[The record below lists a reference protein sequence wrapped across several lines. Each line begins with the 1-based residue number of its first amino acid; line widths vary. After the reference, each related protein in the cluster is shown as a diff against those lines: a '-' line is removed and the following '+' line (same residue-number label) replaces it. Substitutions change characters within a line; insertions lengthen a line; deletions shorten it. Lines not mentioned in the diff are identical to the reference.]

1 MSRTF
6 ILTVLSIAT
15 AASVAWAAS
24 VTVIQKGRS
33 FGSEEISIR
42 VGDEVTFVNDDV
54 YPHNVYT
61 ESSAGS
67 FDIGL
72 QKPRGPRHLS
82 VRRRLVRKPHPSEEG
97 DGRVDPCLMSV
108 HPR

>member
-72 QKPRGPRHLS
+72 QKPGEDRAVTFQSAGVFDIRC
-82 VRRRLVRKPHPSEEG
+82 RIHPKMG
-97 DGRVDPCLMSV
+97 MTVRVDP
-108 HPR
+108 